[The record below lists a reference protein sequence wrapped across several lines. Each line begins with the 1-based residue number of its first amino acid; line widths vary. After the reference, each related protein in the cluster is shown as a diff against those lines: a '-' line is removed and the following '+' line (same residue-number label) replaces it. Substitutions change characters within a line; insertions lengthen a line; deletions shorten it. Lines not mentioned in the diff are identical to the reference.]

1 LGVLFDAIKEI
12 SFPDDPRRRGPALFE
27 RMIVIISN
35 VWGNA
40 WAADDKRSF
49 SVSSLKPAIAI
60 FNRHWRETKD
70 WLEWHSV
77 QSAADDY
84 YNFIIQAVTAHGP
97 QALEA
102 LGAEFEAQ
110 WDAEASRRYWHT
122 SRKRKIA
129 LSLYAGGMERDWL
142 VRRLTLIEAEISSF
156 DDLTTVLEEYKDQAG
171 AWLEAGETGRAE
183 ALIGKIFEA
192 SFGISY
198 EKDNQF
204 TLWVD
209 WFSRAC
215 QASIGNAQQMPHF
228 FGALAFVQQSN
239 RGAYTGDAA
248 RNLVRLVGSEQ
259 PAAALK
265 YIRWLFDQH
274 VLKFTTAVEGVVL
287 AGLSSRTPPLNI
299 IIEIIKHL
307 LVPFEKTGL
316 SNVAEKLCSGMLAS
330 EAEAKSKLPSLLYS
344 IETKAFPDCR
354 EAWFQG
360 FRNAL
365 AKSKTDWQWLSDIVG
380 VPEPK
385 SDAATY
391 PTIVMTDGR
400 ELVEEQVQEAVHDFP
415 SFLEF
420 SKSIEEVRRFKWENT
435 LSLFVSELSLVEL
448 LQVRDIISSYNPDYG
463 TLAIMARRFH
473 ELGDNKLAGDI
484 CEELM
489 SNSSPNGWGRWYDG
503 GSRLAAFECQIIL
516 SLPNIREK
524 ALKQFVDDFLSE
536 SRWAKETVW
545 SLDEI
550 LPIFFE
556 QIPMPEIWAEIEE
569 HIHQLYD
576 FKYAEEIPPSYDDEG
591 ISTTIDD
598 ILVGML
604 FFALN
609 LPLGELRTEAHQ
621 AICSFVSQGCAVE
634 EVHAHIS
641 NQLSS
646 EEEDAIL
653 AGLSVLQSLIGQSHG
668 HVDRHSDQIRD
679 LTNSPS
685 YSIRLAA
692 QAIAGAVDLPV
703 NEVDPSRQDLRAS
716 YNLILPEIEKSN
728 ERLSGLIGPRGSS
741 LSDTRDPIELISP
754 YNNDYK
760 ILADDSGIPFQ
771 NLVARG
777 VQLMGELRP
786 QESWNRESEDR
797 LQSFLKGMDL
807 ELAYRRPKAHVS
819 SMALSHMIMELYDAG
834 AIDEQT
840 LRLAGLNLTFNPG
853 SVTNFAP

>member
-1 LGVLFDAIKEI
+1 
-12 SFPDDPRRRGPALFE
+12 
-27 RMIVIISN
+27 
-35 VWGNA
+35 
-40 WAADDKRSF
+40 
-49 SVSSLKPAIAI
+49 
-60 FNRHWRETKD
+60 
-70 WLEWHSV
+70 
-77 QSAADDY
+77 
-84 YNFIIQAVTAHGP
+84 
-97 QALEA
+97 
-102 LGAEFEAQ
+102 
-110 WDAEASRRYWHT
+110 
-122 SRKRKIA
+122 
-129 LSLYAGGMERDWL
+129 
-142 VRRLTLIEAEISSF
+142 
-156 DDLTTVLEEYKDQAG
+156 
-171 AWLEAGETGRAE
+171 
-183 ALIGKIFEA
+183 
-192 SFGISY
+192 
-198 EKDNQF
+198 
-204 TLWVD
+204 
-209 WFSRAC
+209 
-215 QASIGNAQQMPHF
+215 
-228 FGALAFVQQSN
+228 
-239 RGAYTGDAA
+239 
-248 RNLVRLVGSEQ
+248 
-259 PAAALK
+259 
-265 YIRWLFDQH
+265 
-274 VLKFTTAVEGVVL
+274 
-287 AGLSSRTPPLNI
+287 
-299 IIEIIKHL
+299 
-307 LVPFEKTGL
+307 
-316 SNVAEKLCSGMLAS
+316 
-330 EAEAKSKLPSLLYS
+330 
-344 IETKAFPDCR
+344 
-354 EAWFQG
+354 
-360 FRNAL
+360 
-365 AKSKTDWQWLSDIVG
+365 
-380 VPEPK
+380 
-385 SDAATY
+385 
-391 PTIVMTDGR
+391 
-400 ELVEEQVQEAVHDFP
+400 
-415 SFLEF
+415 
-420 SKSIEEVRRFKWENT
+420 
-435 LSLFVSELSLVEL
+435 
-448 LQVRDIISSYNPDYG
+448 
-463 TLAIMARRFH
+463 
-473 ELGDNKLAGDI
+473 
-484 CEELM
+484 M